1 MSNQEDTFKRNF
13 NAREYLHFYW
23 PEEKLDVED
32 MFIMT
37 FLHKTCS
44 HYRNFLKGKSW
55 LELSGGPVMDKYI
68 SASKYVKEIYHSAYT
83 SSSIHEIQ
91 NFIDNNNRQYNWSK
105 RFEFILKLEEEEE
118 EMNLEQSSLD
128 DTNLNSG
135 KNEKYKIL
143 EMRLREKLNK
153 NVLFCDVKNDN
164 KCGIN
169 YNNNTEEEKDTIDLL
184 MKEDK
189 KNLLVDI
196 LSIHSV
202 VECISKTPEEC
213 FKLLTNALQLLKK
226 GGLLIMTINIE
237 TNHWNN
243 SNTLLYQAA
252 NIKTKEILDYLS
264 AYGFYDIKYEIFTR
278 DDNDEITNMEK
289 TLALSCR
296 LKEEP

>member
-1 MSNQEDTFKRNF
+1 M
-13 NAREYLHFYW
+13 
-23 PEEKLDVED
+23 
-32 MFIMT
+32 
-37 FLHKTCS
+37 
-44 HYRNFLKGKSW
+44 
-55 LELSGGPVMDKYI
+55 GP
-68 SASKYVKEIYHSAYT
+68 
-83 SSSIHEIQ
+83 
-91 NFIDNNNRQYNWSK
+91 
-105 RFEFILKLEEEEE
+105 
-118 EMNLEQSSLD
+118 
-128 DTNLNSG
+128 
-135 KNEKYKIL
+135 
-143 EMRLREKLNK
+143 
-153 NVLFCDVKNDN
+153 
-164 KCGIN
+164 
-169 YNNNTEEEKDTIDLL
+169 EEEKDTIDLL
-184 MKEDK
+184 KKEDK